1 MCAEG
6 GAIVQQL
13 AKRISEEGGAALIA
27 DYGHDGTKT
36 DTFRVRTL
44 SSTLLLLL
52 TFFVYSQAF
61 ICFLFVLVVDQGFKG
76 HQLHDVLK
84 SPGSADLTTDV
95 DFSYLRS
102 MAAESVTC
110 LGPIAQRM
118 FLKNMGIDARMQVS
132 QLTAVDSEGP
142 RVQTRRRSRSSLL
155 LPLQVLWKSCSHD
168 STRQQL
174 VSSYD
179 LMMNPAKMGQRFLFF
194 SLLHHGRLAP
204 PTPPPPPSGLK
215 LEKRQRPAPLP
226 VAGFSEL
233 SYS

>member
-44 SSTLLLLL
+44 SLTLLLLL

-102 MAAESVTC
+102 MAGESVTC

-132 QLTAVDSEGP
+132 QLTAVGSEGP
-142 RVQTRRRSRSSLL
+142 RVQTRRRPGLH
-155 LPLQVLWKSCSHD
+155 SCSLCR
-168 STRQQL
+168 SC
-174 VSSYD
+174 
-179 LMMNPAKMGQRFLFF
+179 
-194 SLLHHGRLAP
+194 GRAAAT
-204 PTPPPPPSGLK
+204 TPPGSSWS
-215 LEKRQRPAPLP
+215 A
-226 VAGFSEL
+226 ATT
-233 SYS
+233 